1 MDILDMTLCELVA
14 ALDGG
19 GVSSAEAT
27 AACLKRIKDTQG
39 LNSFITV
46 CEDAATD
53 AARRA
58 DERRARGERAPLLGV
73 PVAVKDNIVTDG
85 IRTTS
90 ASKFLQNLVPPYDA
104 TVVQKLKAAGLD
116 IGCPLN
122 ADELVAATTRALAE
136 KRGGK

>member
-19 GVSSAEAT
+19 GVSSTEAT
-27 AACLKRIKDTQG
+27 AACLNRIKDTQG

-85 IRTTS
+85 IRTTC
-90 ASKFLQNLVPPYDA
+90 ASKFLQNFVPPYDA
-104 TVVQKLKAAGLD
+104 TVVQKLKAAGAVIVGD
-116 IGCPLN
+116 RKS
-122 ADELVAATTRALAE
+122 VV
-136 KRGGK
+136 